1 MKLQP
6 VLEELEGAAEKMLVR
21 VRYEPLAASVGN
33 GGLCKINGE
42 YRVIIDKRASL
53 AERVATLA
61 RSLGRLDTS
70 DVFLSPRAR
79 QTLERYASA

>member
-6 VLEELEGAAEKMLVR
+6 VLEELEGAAEKLQIK
-21 VRYEPLAASVGN
+21 VRYEPLSTSVGH
-33 GGLCKINGE
+33 GGLCRVRGE

-61 RSLGRLDTS
+61 RSLGKIDTS
-70 DVFLSPRAR
+70 GIFLSPQVR
-79 QTLERYASA
+79 TTIDRYAV